1 MISED
6 DIKQVF
12 FLCHHKDP
20 KGFYA
25 DGVDIIE
32 FGKKI
37 AALVEADMLKKDP
50 RITGGKT

>member
-12 FLCHHKDP
+12 FRCHHKDP

-32 FGKKI
+32 FGQKL
-37 AALVEADMLKKDP
+37 AALIEAKLSKKNP
-50 RITGGKT
+50 GEPG